1 MGLMPWEKTTTCP
14 YNPAHQI
21 TIERIQSHL
30 IKCRRNHPNSNH
42 VICPFNASHHIPQ
55 PEERFHLANC
65 PDRRIVERE
74 KYSWAVENS
83 RHGYLKLPVNTEVHT
98 SSDNF
103 LQDDLEVEDWERE
116 LSGSRVK
123 SYDPQ
128 KKCEKAAVI
137 RKPPPG
143 ATPSDRKKFY
153 IAERARH
160 EQLNELEET
169 QSNDDAPG
177 DFHSPRPT
185 LFREERPT
193 LSLRRPTITENE
205 DFFSP
210 RPTLFREERPT
221 LSLRRPNITEG
232 EGGDSSNRPTLLR
245 DKIQEEA
252 VKEKMTSARQGSITS
267 RLLHMV
273 GKRLEPAATGTDLQT
288 PNDTIDSKM
297 GNLVLDKKD
306 VLDKLRRPRD
316 FEK

>member
-1 MGLMPWEKTTTCP
+1 MTGEVKTRQLLGT
-14 YNPAHQI
+14 NQ
-21 TIERIQSHL
+21 ES
-30 IKCRRNHPNSNH
+30 
-42 VICPFNASHHIPQ
+42 
-55 PEERFHLANC
+55 FH
-65 PDRRIVERE
+65 
-74 KYSWAVENS
+74 
-83 RHGYLKLPVNTEVHT
+83 
-98 SSDNF
+98 
-103 LQDDLEVEDWERE
+103 
-116 LSGSRVK
+116 
-123 SYDPQ
+123 
-128 KKCEKAAVI
+128 
-137 RKPPPG
+137 
-143 ATPSDRKKFY
+143 RKKFY
-153 IAERARH
+153 IAERVRH

-169 QSNDDAPG
+169 QSNDEAHG

-232 EGGDSSNRPTLLR
+232 EGGDSSNLR

-273 GKRLEPAATGTDLQT
+273 GKRLEPAASATDLQT